1 MLCVVRQK
9 QHPRHFCKTLMAQT
23 EKLKGGGDSS
33 KNNKSTD
40 KSWKNKANDDAD
52 DSKKELAVSIKKAT
66 HSIKKNKLNAVNLEK
81 KVEPVKKRN
90 VNWPIKEDKQQR
102 ELCALDVKLKEFN

>member
-1 MLCVVRQK
+1 
-9 QHPRHFCKTLMAQT
+9 
-23 EKLKGGGDSS
+23 LKGGGDSS